1 MRVPGGRA
9 GYTLEAVRVRWVV
22 CALLVVG
29 AVVAG
34 AIAIPR
40 ASSGAAAT
48 DAPSASTPLWSPRR
62 LPGPF
67 VDPLNAEHERAAAL
81 AYQGALDAQ
90 VARFGNACFVVERGS
105 TVLAARNADT
115 PLLPASTQKLLTAA
129 AALTVLGPDF
139 RFETRVEA
147 TSDGPTLDR
156 LWFVGAGDPVIRT
169 AEYMDE
175 GVSTPLESLADAIVA
190 KGIRR
195 IGTVVGDD
203 ARYDSVRFLPSWS
216 PTYRIDYDVGP
227 VGALE
232 VTESIALVNGKPVMA
247 DDPALYAAAEL
258 TRLLRARG
266 VSVGDPTRGVAPD
279 GATSVASVNS
289 QPLRTIVRWMLLTS
303 NNLTAEMLAKE
314 LGVRTRG
321 AGTTAAG
328 VAAVQAAL
336 RDQGV
341 VLDGQT
347 MVDGSGLDRENRLTC
362 RILVDVVDLGAKP
375 GLKVLRDTL
384 PGGVNATPDG
394 KVHAK
399 GGYLTDVTGLAGIVD
414 RDTPLRFAFLAN
426 GGVPKNA
433 NVDLNA
439 FAAALSTYQP
449 PAPVPDAVIPAP

>member
-1 MRVPGGRA
+1 
-9 GYTLEAVRVRWVV
+9 VV
-22 CALLVVG
+22 CALLVIG

-34 AIAIPR
+34 AIAISR

-48 DAPSASTPLWSPRR
+48 EATSATTPLWSPRR

-90 VARFGNACFVVERGS
+90 VARFGSACFVVERGS

-129 AALTVLGPDF
+129 AALTALGPDF
-139 RFETRVEA
+139 RYETRVEA

-247 DDPALYAAAEL
+247 DDPALYAASEL

-266 VSVGDPTRGVAPD
+266 VSVGEPTRGVAPD
-279 GATSVASVNS
+279 GATSVASVTS

-303 NNLTAEMLAKE
+303 NNLTAEMLTKE

-347 MVDGSGLDRENRLTC
+347 MIDGSGLDRQNRLTC
-362 RILVDVVDLGAKP
+362 RTLVEVVDLGAKP

-384 PGGVNATPDG
+384 PGGGNATPDG

-439 FAAALSTYQP
+439 FATALSTYQP
-449 PAPVPDAVIPAP
+449 PAPVPDTVIPSP

>member
-1 MRVPGGRA
+1 MRI
-9 GYTLEAVRVRWVV
+9 RWLL
-22 CALLVVG
+22 CALLVIG
-29 AVVAG
+29 AVVVA

-40 ASSGAAAT
+40 ADSDAAAP
-48 DAPSASTPLWSPRR
+48 DASGTALATTPLWSPRR

-67 VDPLNAEHERAAAL
+67 VDPVNAAHERAAAF
-81 AYQGALDAQ
+81 AYQVALDAQ
-90 VARFGNACFVVERGS
+90 VARFANACFVVERGS
-105 TVLAARNADT
+105 TLLAAHNADV

-129 AALTVLGPDF
+129 AALSTLGPDF
-139 RFETRVEA
+139 RFETKVEA

-156 LWFVGAGDPVIRT
+156 LWFVGSGDPVIRT

-175 GVSTPLESLADAIVA
+175 GVSTPLEALADAIVA

-203 ARYDSVRFLPSWS
+203 GRYDLMRFLPSWS

-247 DDPALYAAAEL
+247 DDPAIYAAAEL

-266 VSVGDPTRGVAPD
+266 VSVGDPTRGIAPD
-279 GATSVASVNS
+279 GAATVASVTS

-303 NNLTAEMLAKE
+303 NNTTAEMLVKE
-314 LGVRTRG
+314 LGMQSRG

-328 VAAVQAAL
+328 VAVVQASL
-336 RDQGV
+336 RDLGV

-347 MVDGSGLDRENRLTC
+347 MVDGSGLDRQNRLTC
-362 RILVDVVDLGAKP
+362 RILVDVVNLGARP

-384 PGGVNATPDG
+384 PGAGNATPDG

-439 FAAALSTYQP
+439 FTVVLNTYQP
-449 PAPVPDAVIPAP
+449 PTPVPDAVIPSP